1 MNGRTVVGAGYH
13 QRRDPSVTTSR
24 IEGAS
29 PLERLLARV
38 VHVER
43 GEAAALLLS
52 FAYFFLVL
60 SAYYI
65 VRPVRDAMGVALGRG
80 GLEMLFTIVFLVMIA
95 AVPVY
100 GFIVSR
106 FPRRLIVPIVYLFF
120 ASNLVG
126 FWLFLASGVSTATVA
141 ATFFVWVSVFNLFV
155 VSLFWITMS
164 DLWQSEQAKRLYGF
178 IAAGGSAGAL
188 AGPLLTQGL
197 VGVVGTNALLLVSA
211 ALLTGAMLVAQA
223 VRRHLAADSDS
234 SGAEQK
240 VATARSVIAG
250 AIEVFKS
257 PYLMSIAAWVL
268 LANLVS
274 TFFYLEQSRIVGE
287 TLSDQAERVA
297 LFSRIDLAVSVMT
310 ILAQLLVTGRLLERV
325 GVGIAAAAVPLW
337 ATIGLVALTISPTL
351 AVVVTVLAVER
362 AIGFAF
368 SNPAVKVLY
377 TVVGREEKY
386 KAQSFV
392 DTVVFRGGDAASGW
406 MIGGL
411 KALGVGST
419 GIAAIV
425 APLGLVWLAL
435 SLWLGKRQSEMAERK
450 V

>member
-1 MNGRTVVGAGYH
+1 M
-13 QRRDPSVTTSR
+13 TTST
-24 IEGAS
+24 IEGES

-65 VRPVRDAMGVALGRG
+65 IRPVRDAMGVTLGKG
-80 GLEMLFTIVFLVMIA
+80 GLETLFTIVFLVMLA

-100 GFIVSR
+100 GFVVSR
-106 FPRRLIVPIVYLFF
+106 FPRRMIVPIVYLFF
-120 ASNLVG
+120 ASNLVA
-126 FWLFLASGVSTATVA
+126 FWLALTSGVSTAAVA
-141 ATFFVWVSVFNLFV
+141 ATFFVWASVFNLFV

-164 DLWQSEQAKRLYGF
+164 DLWHSEQAKRLYGF

-188 AGPLLTQGL
+188 AGPLITQAM
-197 VGVVGTNALLLVSA
+197 VGVLGANALLLISA
-211 ALLTGAMLVAQA
+211 GLLVGAMLVAQA
-223 VRRHLAADSDS
+223 VRRHLGADRDEGAA
-234 SGAEQK
+234 GEQ
-240 VATARSVIAG
+240 VTTLRSVVAG
-250 AIEVFKS
+250 AVEVFNS
-257 PYLMSIAAWVL
+257 PYLMCIAGWVL

-287 TLSDQAERVA
+287 TLTDQAQRVA

-310 ILAQLLVTGRLLERV
+310 ILAQLLVTGRMLERV

-337 ATIGLVALTISPTL
+337 ATIGLVALTFSPTL

-411 KALGVGST
+411 KGLGVGSS

-435 SLWLGKRQSEMAERK
+435 SLWLGKRQSELAAEEGK
-450 V
+450 T